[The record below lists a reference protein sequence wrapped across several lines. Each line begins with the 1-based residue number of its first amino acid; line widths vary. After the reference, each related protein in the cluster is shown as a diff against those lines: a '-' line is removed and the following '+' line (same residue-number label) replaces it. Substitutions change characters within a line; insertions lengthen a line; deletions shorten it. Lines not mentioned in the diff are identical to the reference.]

1 MLLRFIFYFLL
12 HYFSASFLLLTEMDL
27 VLDLFLNY
35 LVNLF
40 SVNYFM
46 EDSFETLQSQKQMFT
61 IYRTLVIGYPFLK
74 LKVLNFLKSYVSS
87 LDLKIFL
94 KQYNY
99 DFSDVHILMICVR

>member
-1 MLLRFIFYFLL
+1 MR
-12 HYFSASFLLLTEMDL
+12 YFSASFLLLTEMDL

-61 IYRTLVIGYPFLK
+61 IYRALAIEYPFLK
-74 LKVLNFLKSYVSS
+74 IESLEFYVC
-87 LDLKIFL
+87 K
-94 KQYNY
+94 
-99 DFSDVHILMICVR
+99 